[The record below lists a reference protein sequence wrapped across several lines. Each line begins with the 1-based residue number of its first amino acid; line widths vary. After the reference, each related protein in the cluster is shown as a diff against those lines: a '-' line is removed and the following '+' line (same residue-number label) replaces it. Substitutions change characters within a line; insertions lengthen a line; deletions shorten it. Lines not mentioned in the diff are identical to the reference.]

1 MRVCLK
7 KDVEKQE
14 NLSINKRYIV
24 YSLETSKNGDKFYRI
39 ENDAHQVVPYSIS
52 LFEIVSDKVNSDW
65 ILWNK
70 PNNSSALLPKQFAY
84 LSFWEDYYNA
94 EVEALEKFNSV
105 KEQLLQEELEENEVR
120 EIIEMENEDKITF
133 VLNFLIK
140 SKDNRFINQVIQYA
154 KSKLGKYYGIVD
166 ETTLLAFQYL
176 SLFNQGEVEEFFLY
190 YLTNIELGADYLTA
204 IVNEYFSKK

>member
-14 NLSINKRYIV
+14 NLSMIKKYIV
-24 YSLETSKNGDKFYRI
+24 YSVETSKNGEKFYRI
-39 ENDAHQVVPYSIS
+39 ENDANQVVPYSIS

-65 ILWNK
+65 ILWEK

-84 LSFWEDYYNA
+84 LSFWEDYYND
-94 EVEALEKFNSV
+94 ELEALKKFNLV

-120 EIIEMENEDKITF
+120 EIIETENEEKITF
-133 VLNFLIK
+133 VLNFLFK
-140 SKDNRFINQVIQYA
+140 SKDNRFINQVIQYI
-154 KSKLGKYYGIVD
+154 KSKLEKNYGGD
-166 ETTLLAFQYL
+166 NTTLLAFQYL
-176 SLFNQGEVEEFFLY
+176 SLFNQSEVEDVFLY
-190 YLTNIELGADYLTA
+190 YLTNIELGGDQLTA